1 MPRAKNEQAKS
12 ISTDTKTKR
21 LTVNLPPETHHAF
34 KLWCTEQKREMS
46 EVIVEF
52 VEQCIKEQR
61 K

>member
-1 MPRAKNEQAKS
+1 MPRAKNEQPKS
-12 ISTDTKTKR
+12 DTEKKR

-52 VEQCIKEQR
+52 VEQCIKEQS

>member
-1 MPRAKNEQAKS
+1 MPRAKNDGTKS
-12 ISTDTKTKR
+12 DTEKKR
-21 LTVNLPPETHHAF
+21 LTVNLPIETHHAF

-52 VEQCIKEQR
+52 VERCIKEQS